1 MAWVRESAT
10 AECCLVSKMIDWN
23 RSHDWEVRKSFQT
36 RYRVRVCF
44 EGALPTAA
52 ELVAVRRCLPQSR
65 NLPPAEFRRTIAQSG
80 GLELE
85 ELGEIEFQSLKQ
97 RLEAEKV
104 RYRVDR
110 ESCTSY
116 LCVDRT
122 TSTALLIEDC
132 EESRRVAEEMIAMGF
147 AVVPVEVD

>member
-1 MAWVRESAT
+1 MT
-10 AECCLVSKMIDWN
+10 DWN

-36 RYRVRVCF
+36 RYRVTVCF
-44 EGALPTAA
+44 EGLTPTAA

-65 NLPPAEFRRTIAQSG
+65 NLPPAEFRRMIAQSG

-85 ELGEIEFQSLKQ
+85 ELGEIEFQWLKQ

-110 ESCTSY
+110 EPCMSY